1 MRILGIGL
9 LLTALLGGMGCVTT
23 ADNETGWISLFDG
36 TTLSGWEMLDGF
48 DEFTVSDGAIV
59 GTGDGQS
66 GGVLVYSGNVQGASF
81 KDFELRAEVYVSAE
95 SNSGIIFH
103 ADRYDPYT
111 SSIEAQI
118 NNSEENEKKTG
129 SLFAGGTES
138 VVVSENQVPPGT
150 WFTYHILVRGKL
162 VELSING
169 KRVAEYIE
177 QPADNFLTGGALCFQ
192 APMGTVKFKSIMIK
206 PM

>member
-118 NNSEENEKKTG
+118 NS
-129 SLFAGGTES
+129 TES